1 MTVYIVL
8 ILISLFFSAFYAAA
22 ETAYNFANPNHLEDL
37 AEKGSKFY
45 KLALFV
51 IRHYNFAISSS
62 LVGVNIAHFG
72 MSACVTLAVYE
83 VLSHFLSGDAG
94 GISAAAATLAATVI
108 ILIFGEIIPKTF
120 ASQRGDSL
128 SAKFAVPM
136 IISMIIFFPVVVVIN
151 AIIWVVKLP
160 FGKGSEQT
168 VTEEELAVAIEQSEE
183 EGGLEEDK
191 SELLQ
196 SAINFKD
203 TDIRRL
209 VVPRVDVVAFD
220 MNDSEQKLIELI
232 KETSHSRIPV
242 YTDTIDNI
250 TGILYSNL
258 FLLELASHEQ
268 VDYRKCV
275 KEPCIIYP
283 SASLPDALEEMRRSK
298 MQMAVVPDEYGGT
311 LGIVTMEDIL
321 EELVG
326 DIDDETD
333 DDEEDI
339 VPVRKDFYEVN
350 GDVSVY
356 DAIEE
361 FEGNPDEIDSDYTTV
376 GGWVIEQLEGFPE
389 VGKSFEY
396 NNMTVTVTEMD
407 GTRVTKVSFAIH
419 EKPEE
424 E

>member
-1 MTVYIVL
+1 MTLYI
-8 ILISLFFSAFYAAA
+8 ILIFICLFFSAFYAAA

-37 AEKGSKFY
+37 AEEGSRTNA
-45 KLALFV
+45 LAHYILE
-51 IRHYNFAISSS
+51 HYNFALSAG

-83 VLSHFLSGDAG
+83 VFSHTLSGDID
-94 GISAAAATLAATVI
+94 GISAAVATLIATVVM
-108 ILIFGEIIPKTF
+108 LIFGEIIPKTF
-120 ASQRGDSL
+120 ASARGDKL

-136 IISMIIFFPVVVVIN
+136 LISMIIFSPVVIVIN
-151 AIIWVVKLP
+151 AIVSLIKLP
-160 FGKGSEQT
+160 LGRKDEAA
-168 VTEEELAVAIEQSEE
+168 VTEDELSAAIEQSEE
-183 EGGLEEDK
+183 EGGIEEDK

-196 SAINFKD
+196 SAIDFKD

-220 MNDSEQKLIELI
+220 RNDSEEELIALI

-250 TGILYSNL
+250 TGILYANL
-258 FLLELASHEQ
+258 FLLELASHEK
-268 VDYRKCV
+268 VDYSKCI

-283 SASLPDALEEMRRSK
+283 SASLPDALEEMRKSK

-333 DDEEDI
+333 EIEEDI
-339 VPVRKDFYEVN
+339 IPVRSDFYEVS
-350 GDVSVY
+350 GDMSIY
-356 DAIEE
+356 DAMEE
-361 FEGNPDEIDSDYTTV
+361 LERDADDIDSDYTTV
-376 GGWVIEQLEGFPE
+376 GGWVIEELEGFPD

-396 NNMTVTVTEMD
+396 ENMTVTVTEMD

-419 EKPEE
+419 PEE
-424 E
+424 EKE